1 MKDKEILLNE
11 DERLD
16 EIKDGYFI
24 VQNKN
29 LYCFNSDSVFLA
41 NYIESKKTDKVLEI
55 GAGTGIISMI
65 LAIKKNIERID
76 AIEIQTEYYELLKK
90 SIKLNSLEKK
100 INSINID
107 FNEYNDNY
115 SSYDIIVTNPPYFKV
130 GKGFISKNDKIDI
143 ARHEIKI
150 NLEDIVSKSK
160 KLLRCRG
167 KFYIVLK
174 TNRIQ
179 ELMYLLEKYNFSTK
193 KILFLKPNK
202 NKKADTF
209 ILEAIKD
216 GNTESKIDY
225 LEIYD
230 LDGKYTKEALK
241 YYE

>member
-1 MKDKEILLNE
+1 MKDKKILLNE

-76 AIEIQTEYYELLKK
+76 AIEIQKEYYELLKK

-174 TNRIQ
+174 TNRLQ

-202 NKKADTF
+202 NKQADTF

-230 LDGKYTKEALK
+230 LDGKHTKEALK

>member
-76 AIEIQTEYYELLKK
+76 AIEIQKEYYELLKK

-230 LDGKYTKEALK
+230 LEGKYTKEALK